1 MYRGRAKEQV
11 GWFRDL
17 RSPFENSKNTLKS
30 LMQEDA
36 NRVAHGQDQIHMTR
50 IADLT
55 SYLAN
60 KQGKT
65 FQEVQNEIKTELGL
79 SIGNPYVINLGV

>member
-1 MYRGRAKEQV
+1 
-11 GWFRDL
+11 
-17 RSPFENSKNTLKS
+17 
-30 LMQEDA
+30 MQEDA
-36 NRVAHGQDQIHMTR
+36 NRVAHGQDQIHMTQ

-65 FQEVQNEIKTELGL
+65 FQKVQNEIKTELGL